1 MSIDTDHSSTSS
13 TRGREFA
20 PCNKWGHRHNFPDI
34 ISAELV
40 SPPGRTYV
48 LPLFLIYLAIFDDFC
63 LNLYRTDF
71 HQICRVGRTI
81 LSLCHFTCRSTGN
94 HAAVA
99 LTYPDPNPNFPNCRL
114 N

>member
-1 MSIDTDHSSTSS
+1 MLFNFRELMSIDTDHSSTSS

-71 HQICRVGRTI
+71 HQICRVGRTMAVDK
-81 LSLCHFTCRSTGN
+81 RS
-94 HAAVA
+94 
-99 LTYPDPNPNFPNCRL
+99 
-114 N
+114 